1 MTTRIL
7 VIFPGSLKA
16 QHIVF
21 ITLLKVF
28 IHRLAHFP
36 FHYVEEL
43 PPLFIDSKFIFARAS
58 SRCRCDCVIV
68 IRAHTSRLNLRWMC
82 IISIQVT
89 PRCDVYLGDSLSLS
103 NCNCMLH
110 VAFACVA
117 FSVYTQSQHIS
128 FYILCSS
135 LPLFVSVCV
144 AVCVSTYRKCGI
156 G

>member
-58 SRCRCDCVIV
+58 SRCRCDCYPC
-68 IRAHTSRLNLRWMC
+68 TSRLNLSWMC

-117 FSVYTQSQHIS
+117 FSVCTQSQHIS

-135 LPLFVSVCV
+135 MPLLASVCV